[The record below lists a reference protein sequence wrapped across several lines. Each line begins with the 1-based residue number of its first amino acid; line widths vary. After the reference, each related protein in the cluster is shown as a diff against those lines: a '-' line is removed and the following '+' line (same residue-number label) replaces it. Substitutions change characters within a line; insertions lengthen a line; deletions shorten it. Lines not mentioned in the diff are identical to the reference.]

1 MMTLLPIF
9 RVLTETLRPG
19 TEVNRMGRIEEVEGE
34 EPKLLG
40 RVKMR
45 DGNSWIEERWL
56 GR

>member
-9 RVLTETLRPG
+9 RVLTETLRQG
-19 TEVNRMGRIEEVEGE
+19 TNVIRMGRIEEVEGE

-45 DGNSWIEERWL
+45 VGNSWIEDGWL

>member
-1 MMTLLPIF
+1 MTLLPIF

-19 TEVNRMGRIEEVEGE
+19 TEAIRMGRIEEVEGE